1 MTLRA
6 LVVDDE
12 RLARVEMTR
21 LLAVHADIEV
31 VGEADGA
38 AAAAEAIA
46 RLAPDVVFLD
56 VQMPGC
62 DGFELLSR
70 LSVVPRVVFVTAHDD
85 HALRAFEVN
94 ALDFLLKPVRPE
106 RLAIAVRRLLEG
118 PADDGQTASSSRLG
132 LEDTLFLTTAKR
144 ARFLRVRAIAA
155 LVAAGDYVEIVSR
168 DGESYLTS
176 RSLQEW
182 EARLPPQTFA
192 RLHRSTLVNLD
203 AIRSTLST
211 ADRDELQVSVEL
223 EGMAAPIRVSRRAL
237 ARLRAERA

>member
-1 MTLRA
+1 MSLRA

-21 LLAVHADIEV
+21 LLAAHADIDV

-38 AAAAEAIA
+38 AAATEAIA

-106 RLAIAVRRLLEG
+106 RLAIAVRRLLADPTAER
-118 PADDGQTASSSRLG
+118 PAPPQVRLG
-132 LEDTLFLTTAKR
+132 LDDTLFVTAAKR
-144 ARFLRVRAIAA
+144 ARFLRVRSIAA

-182 EARLPPQTFA
+182 EARLPAQSFV
-192 RLHRSTLVNLD
+192 RLHRSTLVHLD
-203 AIRSTLST
+203 AIRSTLSST
-211 ADRDELQVSVEL
+211 DRDELQVSVEL